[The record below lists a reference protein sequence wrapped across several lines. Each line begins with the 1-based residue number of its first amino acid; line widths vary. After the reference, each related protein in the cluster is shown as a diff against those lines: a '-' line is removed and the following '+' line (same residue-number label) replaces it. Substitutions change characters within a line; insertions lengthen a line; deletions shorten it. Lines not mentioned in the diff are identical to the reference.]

1 MELQTY
7 NNNTTATDE
16 LFQLMKAQMSTE
28 QEQIFMTSHYLYLQH
43 GSDNT
48 KFVVDFDTVWKNVDF
63 SRRDNAKKLLE
74 KHFTQHIDY
83 NKLAPFSEGA
93 SLCEKIH
100 GGLNKENILLTVD
113 CFKNFCMLASTS
125 KAKEIRAY
133 YVKMENI
140 MHEYYKNFKSRNN
153 ELQTSL
159 QVSQTS
165 LQTTQTALQKSI
177 RETAVK
183 RHEVLIESNKNKWVV
198 YFCRVKLHE
207 DGSFI
212 LKIGETTNI
221 KNRID
226 ALKCDFDP
234 SLIVLDVFICE
245 NSIRFEKSLHN
256 HPEILKYKYAKLEH
270 KNKKYST
277 EAYHIPSQK
286 EYETIVK
293 LVNVDMRKY
302 NSIEFVKLRIEEK
315 KIDLVKSLI
324 PICKNYDEIMNI
336 INKLSSPVAIDTDLT
351 VNYLQEQEDAD
362 AIEHNETETM
372 ESVST
377 VASEITS
384 DETEPEVDTFITAN
398 SNGPISNSTISN
410 GPIVQIYH
418 KDDLNQVVQ
427 VYDSIM
433 EATRNFNY
441 NNKTASFSAIKKAG
455 LQKTIYLDYR

>member
-7 NNNTTATDE
+7 NNDTTATDE
-16 LFQLMKAQMSTE
+16 LFQLMKAQMSTD

-48 KFVVDFDTVWKNVDF
+48 KFVVDFDTVWKSVDF

-74 KHFTQHIDY
+74 KHFIQHIDY

-93 SLCEKIH
+93 ILGAPSNCGAAPLLGGAAFSNKNL
-100 GGLNKENILLTVD
+100 GGSGLNKENILLTVD
-113 CFKNFCMLASTS
+113 CFKNFCMLASTP
-125 KAKEIRAY
+125 KAKEIRSY

-153 ELQTSL
+153 ELQNTLSVY
-159 QVSQTS
+159 QNS

-226 ALKCDFDP
+226 ALRCDFDP

-277 EAYHIPSQK
+277 EAYHIPNQK
-286 EYETIVK
+286 EYENIVK
-293 LVNVDMRKY
+293 MVNIEIRKY
-302 NSIEFVKLRIEEK
+302 NSIEFSRLLIEEK

-336 INKLSSPVAIDTDLT
+336 INKISSPVVIDTDLS
-351 VNYLQEQEDAD
+351 VNHLVNHLPDQEDAD
-362 AIEHNETETM
+362 THIENVDLVE
-372 ESVST
+372 T

-384 DETEPEVDTFITAN
+384 DEAEPENDIVITAN
-398 SNGPISNSTISN
+398 SN

-418 KDDLNQVVQ
+418 KDDLTQVVQ

-441 NNKTASFSAIKKAG
+441 NNKTAS
-455 LQKTIYLDYR
+455 

>member
-7 NNNTTATDE
+7 NNDTTATDE
-16 LFQLMKAQMSTE
+16 LFQLMKAQMSTD

-48 KFVVDFDTVWKNVDF
+48 KFVVDFDTVWKTVDF
-63 SRRDNAKKLLE
+63 SRRDNAKRILE

-83 NKLAPFSEGA
+83 KIGDPPNCGAAPLLGGAAFSNKNLGGS
-93 SLCEKIH
+93 
-100 GGLNKENILLTVD
+100 GLNKENILLTVD

-153 ELQTSL
+153 ELQTSLQVSQTSL

-226 ALKCDFDP
+226 ALRCDFDP
-234 SLIVLDVFICE
+234 SLIVLDVFITGTYG
-245 NSIRFEKSLHN
+245 SL
-256 HPEILKYKYAKLEH
+256 
-270 KNKKYST
+270 
-277 EAYHIPSQK
+277 
-286 EYETIVK
+286 YEPP
-293 LVNVDMRKY
+293 
-302 NSIEFVKLRIEEK
+302 
-315 KIDLVKSLI
+315 LI
-324 PICKNYDEIMNI
+324 CIFY
-336 INKLSSPVAIDTDLT
+336 IN
-351 VNYLQEQEDAD
+351 
-362 AIEHNETETM
+362 
-372 ESVST
+372 
-377 VASEITS
+377 
-384 DETEPEVDTFITAN
+384 
-398 SNGPISNSTISN
+398 
-410 GPIVQIYH
+410 
-418 KDDLNQVVQ
+418 
-427 VYDSIM
+427 
-433 EATRNFNY
+433 
-441 NNKTASFSAIKKAG
+441 
-455 LQKTIYLDYR
+455 